1 MEAYNNEDPRSG
13 ADGQVF
19 DKPDNLHCLNYSSVK
34 LMHANKMQQ
43 HWISI
48 KIIDKDFFS
57 ICTGVVGVAATFH
70 SFKKVM

>member
-48 KIIDKDFFS
+48 KIRCGEEEDEQI
-57 ICTGVVGVAATFH
+57 TEN
-70 SFKKVM
+70 